1 MHPPLIAALLALAAA
16 GAHAQ
21 GADPKINDQFV
32 APDVATWTQRFE
44 GESREIWN
52 FRTEIVAASGL
63 KPGMVVADVGAGTGM
78 FVVLIA
84 RAVSPGGRVIANDIS
99 KPFTDAIAKRAQA
112 ERLSNVS
119 TVVGT
124 DTDTGLA
131 PASVDLVFTSDVYH
145 HFTKVPQVLASIRA
159 ALRPGGRFIVVDFE
173 RIPGVTPPRMLEHVR
188 AGKEVVTQEILA
200 AGFRLREE
208 VRSIPLKE
216 NYFLVFEKP

>member
-1 MHPPLIAALLALAAA
+1 MHRPLLAALLALVAA

-52 FRTEIVAASGL
+52 VRTEIVAASGL

-78 FVVLIA
+78 FVVLLA
-84 RAVSPGGRVIANDIS
+84 RAVAPGGRVIANDIS
-99 KPFTDAIAKRAQA
+99 KPFTEAIAKRAQA
-112 ERLSNVS
+112 EGLSNVS

-145 HFTKVPQVLASIRA
+145 HFTKVPQVLASIRT

-173 RIPGVTPPRMLEHVR
+173 RIPGVTPKRTLDHVR